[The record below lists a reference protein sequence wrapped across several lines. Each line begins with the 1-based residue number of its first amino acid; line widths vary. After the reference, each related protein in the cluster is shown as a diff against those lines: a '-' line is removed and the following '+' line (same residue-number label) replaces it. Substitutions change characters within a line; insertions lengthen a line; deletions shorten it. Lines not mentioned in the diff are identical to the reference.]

1 MQQIFK
7 QKQLSQICRILAGCA
22 VYALGLNLFILP
34 LGLYSGGVVGLAQLL
49 SLMLQNALHRPVGTL
64 NLYGLV
70 HFLLNI
76 PILAIAQLKLGKSF
90 LFKTVIGTVGIS
102 VFTTVIPQPAEL
114 LAADPAVAI
123 VIGGAVTGLG
133 IGIMLTAG
141 GSGGGIEVLGLWLSR
156 MNPNFTVGRMT
167 SIFNA
172 ALFIVYFFKFD
183 ASTVIYSLLYMV
195 LYTVS
200 LDKFHYQNINARIT
214 VFTKEPGIDQA
225 IMKEMGRGVTEW
237 SGCGAFTREDSYIL
251 VTIISKYEID
261 EVMKIIHSIDGNAF
275 IVIDEGV
282 RVFGN
287 FQRRL

>member
-49 SLMLQNALHRPVGTL
+49 SLALQNALHGPVGAL
-64 NLYGLV
+64 NLYGLIY
-70 HFLLNI
+70 FLLNV
-76 PILAIAQLKLGKSF
+76 PILAIAWLKLGKSF

-102 VFTTVIPQPAEL
+102 VFTMAIPQPTEL

-141 GSGGGIEVLGLWLSR
+141 GSGGGIEVLGLWLSKQD
-156 MNPNFTVGRMT
+156 PNFTVGRMT

-172 ALFIVYFFKFD
+172 ALYIVYFFVFD

-195 LYTVS
+195 LYTVV
-200 LDKFHYQNINARIT
+200 LDKSHYQNINARVTI
-214 VFTKEPGIDQA
+214 FTKETGIDRA
-225 IMKEMGRGVTEW
+225 ILQETGRGITEW
-237 SGCGAFTREDSYIL
+237 NGCGAFTQEDSHIL
-251 VTIISKYEID
+251 VTIINKYEID
-261 EVMKIIHSIDGNAF
+261 EVMKIIHSIDENAF

>member
-1 MQQIFK
+1 MELPACK
-7 QKQLSQICRILAGCA
+7 A
-22 VYALGLNLFILP
+22 VP
-34 LGLYSGGVVGLAQLL
+34 
-49 SLMLQNALHRPVGTL
+49 
-64 NLYGLV
+64 V

-167 SIFNA
+167 SVFNA
-172 ALFIVYFFKFD
+172 ALFIVYFLKFD

-200 LDKFHYQNINARIT
+200 LDKFHYQNINARVT
-214 VFTKEPGIDQA
+214 VFTKEPAIDQA

-237 SGCGAFTREDSYIL
+237 NGCGAFTREDSHIL

-261 EVMKIIHSIDGNAF
+261 EVMKIIHSIDENAF